1 MLYVL
6 VLLLEL
12 LLQTL
17 DVSLES
23 LFTFLMLALESKDLI
38 VGL

>member
-12 LLQTL
+12 LLQSL
-17 DVSLES
+17 DVSLEG
-23 LFTFLMLALESKDLI
+23 LLTFLMLTLESKDLI